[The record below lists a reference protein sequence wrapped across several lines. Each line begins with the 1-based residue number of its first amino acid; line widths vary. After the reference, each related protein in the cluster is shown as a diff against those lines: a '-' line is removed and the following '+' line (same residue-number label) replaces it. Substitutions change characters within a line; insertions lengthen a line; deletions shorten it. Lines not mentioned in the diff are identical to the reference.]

1 MNLLLWLSP
10 ILVPL
15 AVGAMLTVR
24 PGRGTSWLLAAAPA
38 PALVLAAVGPVL
50 PAPELPWLLLEPR
63 LALDEVGRVL
73 LALTALVWIVAGVYA
88 RTEAEQRG
96 GYADWWLLSLTGNIG
111 LLLADDILT
120 FYTAF
125 VVMTL
130 AAYGLVVHTRT
141 VEARRAGRVYLVLG
155 VAGETLLLAGL
166 LLAAADATGL
176 LKPDIAAAIAGSANR
191 DLIVGLLVA
200 GFGIKAGVFGLHI
213 WLPLAHPAA
222 PFAAS
227 AVLSGAMIKA
237 GLVGWLQL
245 LPLGE
250 VALPTWSQL
259 LVTLGLATAVLGVA
273 LGLSQR
279 SPKVV
284 LAYSSVSQMG
294 FIALLV
300 GVALATPE
308 VAPVAAAA
316 AAVYGLHH
324 GIAKAVLFLAVG
336 LLAQVGAG
344 WRRTALLAGVVAAG
358 LALAGA
364 PLSSGA
370 FAKAWTKEA
379 IDLALPG
386 GNLTTLASLAAVGTT
401 LLMAR
406 LLLLLR
412 AQQPGFSVTAGTS
425 ADVGAATG
433 AGAGAGAG
441 ASAGGAAGAGAANG
455 PGLAAWLVLVVAMLA
470 LTPLAGPQLLPV
482 LTTPSVGSLVTDAAW
497 PVALGVLLAAGAV
510 GVQRRVDRQVPE
522 VWPGDL
528 VVLGERAVAATA
540 RGLAAAAPPVTA
552 GLERTSTALQN
563 TALALGRRDEG
574 LDRLEDRLTRWRT
587 GGAMVA
593 LIAIAVTAALL
604 LPTR

>member
-1 MNLLLWLSP
+1 MNLVLWLTP

-15 AVGAMLTVR
+15 IVGVVLTLR

-38 PALVLAAVGPVL
+38 PALLLAMTGPVL

-63 LALDEVGRVL
+63 LGLDDISRVL
-73 LALTALVWIVAGVYA
+73 LGLTALVWIVAGVYA

-96 GYADWWLLSLTGNIG
+96 GYADWWLLSLSGNVG
-111 LLLADDILT
+111 LLLSDDILT

-130 AAYGLVVHTRT
+130 AAYGLVVHSRT

-176 LKPDIAAAIAGSANR
+176 RMAEIAVAITDSPNR
-191 DLIVGLLVA
+191 DLITGLLIA
-200 GFGIKAGVFGLHI
+200 GFGIKVGVIGLHI

-237 GLVGWLQL
+237 GLVGWLRL
-245 LPLGE
+245 LPIGE
-250 VALPTWSQL
+250 VALPGWSQL
-259 LVTLGLATAVLGVA
+259 LVALGLATAGLGVVLG
-273 LGLSQR
+273 LTQR
-279 SPKVV
+279 TPKVV

-294 FIALLV
+294 FITLLV
-300 GVALATPE
+300 GVALAAPE

-316 AAVYGLHH
+316 AAIYALHH
-324 GIAKAVLFLAVG
+324 GVAKAALFLAVG
-336 LLAQVGAG
+336 LLPRAGTG
-344 WRRTALLAGVVAAG
+344 WRRTALLFGVVVAG

-364 PLSSGA
+364 PVSSGA
-370 FAKAWTKEA
+370 FAKAWMKQA

-386 GNLTTLASLAAVGTT
+386 TTLTTLASLAAVGTT
-401 LLMAR
+401 VLMVR

-412 AQQPGFSVTAGTS
+412 AAVPDTA
-425 ADVGAATG
+425 A
-433 AGAGAGAG
+433 
-441 ASAGGAAGAGAANG
+441 AAGAG
-455 PGLAAWLVLVVAMLA
+455 PGLAPFATLVAATLLAVPLVTPVLFPALATPGARSLVVEA
-470 LTPLAGPQLLPV
+470 L
-482 LTTPSVGSLVTDAAW
+482 W
-497 PVALGVLLAAGAV
+497 PVALGLLLAAAAV
-510 GVQRRVDRQVPE
+510 LVQRRMSLHIPE

-528 VVLGERAVAATA
+528 VVIAERAIAGTA
-540 RGLAAAAPPVTA
+540 RGLAAAVPPLTTTLA
-552 GLERTSTALQN
+552 RTSSALQV
-563 TALALGRRDEG
+563 TTLALGRRDEG

-593 LIAIAVTAALL
+593 LVALAVTASLL
-604 LPTR
+604 LPAR

>member
-1 MNLLLWLSP
+1 MNLLLWLAP

-15 AVGAMLTVR
+15 AVGAVLTLR
-24 PGRGTSWLLAAAPA
+24 PGRGTSWLLAAAPV
-38 PALVLAAVGPVL
+38 PALLLAVTGPVL

-63 LALDEVGRVL
+63 LALDEPGRVL
-73 LALTALVWIVAGVYA
+73 LGLTALVWIIAGVYG

-96 GYADWWLLSLTGNIG
+96 GFADWWLLSLTGNIG
-111 LLLADDILT
+111 LLLSDDILT

-130 AAYGLVVHTRT
+130 AAYGLVVHSRT
-141 VEARRAGRVYLVLG
+141 AEARRAGRVYLVLG

-176 LKPDIAAAIAGSANR
+176 RMADIAIAVAQSPDR
-191 DLIVGLLVA
+191 DLIMALLVA
-200 GFGIKAGVFGLHI
+200 GFGIKAGVIGLHI

-237 GLVGWLQL
+237 GLVGWLRL
-245 LPLGE
+245 LPIGV
-250 VALPTWSQL
+250 VALPGWSEV

-273 LGLSQR
+273 LGLTQR
-279 SPKVV
+279 APKVV

-294 FIALLV
+294 FITLLI
-300 GVALATPE
+300 GVALASPSAAP
-308 VAPVAAAA
+308 VAVAAAA
-316 AAVYGLHH
+316 AYALHH

-336 LLAQVGAG
+336 LLPQFGTG
-344 WRRTALLAGVVAAG
+344 WRRTTLLVGVVVAG

-370 FAKAWTKEA
+370 FAKAWMKQA

-386 GNLTTLASLAAVGTT
+386 TNLTTLASLAAVGTT
-401 LLMAR
+401 VLMAR

-412 AQQPGFSVTAGTS
+412 ARLPDTAAVGSAAGLEPFSTLV
-425 ADVGAATG
+425 AAT
-433 AGAGAGAG
+433 
-441 ASAGGAAGAGAANG
+441 
-455 PGLAAWLVLVVAMLA
+455 LVA
-470 LTPLAGPQLLPV
+470 TPLVAPALFPALA
-482 LTTPSVGSLVTDAAW
+482 TPGARSLVTEALW
-497 PVALGVLLAAGAV
+497 PVALGLLLATAAVLLR
-510 GVQRRVDRQVPE
+510 RRVSLHIPE

-528 VVLGERAVAATA
+528 VVIAERAVSGAA
-540 RGLAAAAPPVTA
+540 RGLAAAAPPVTTT
-552 GLERTSTALQN
+552 LSRTSSAVQAA
-563 TALALGRRDEG
+563 ALALGRRDEG

-593 LIAIAVTAALL
+593 LVALAVTAALL
-604 LPTR
+604 LPAR

>member
-1 MNLLLWLSP
+1 MNLVLWLSP

-15 AVGAMLTVR
+15 TVGAVLTLR

-38 PALVLAAVGPVL
+38 PALLLAVIGPVL

-63 LALDEVGRVL
+63 LALDGVGRVL

-88 RTEAEQRG
+88 RSEAEQRG

-111 LLLADDILT
+111 LLLSDDILT

-141 VEARRAGRVYLVLG
+141 VAARRAGRVYLVLG

-166 LLAAADATGL
+166 LLAATDAAGL
-176 LKPDIAAAIAGSANR
+176 RMNDIAAAVAGSANR
-191 DLIVGLLVA
+191 DVIVGLLLA
-200 GFGIKAGVFGLHI
+200 GFGIKAGVIGLHI

-237 GLVGWLQL
+237 GLVGWLRL
-245 LPLGE
+245 LPIGE
-250 VALPTWSQL
+250 VALPGWSQL
-259 LVTLGLATAVLGVA
+259 LVALGLATAVLGVA
-273 LGLSQR
+273 IGLTQR
-279 SPKVV
+279 SPKVL

-294 FIALLV
+294 FITLLV
-300 GVALATPE
+300 GVALAAPE
-308 VAPVAAAA
+308 VAPVVAAA
-316 AAVYGLHH
+316 AAVYALHH

-336 LLAQVGAG
+336 LLPRTGAG
-344 WRRTALLAGVVAAG
+344 WRRNALLGGVVAAG

-370 FAKAWTKEA
+370 FAKAWMKQA

-386 GNLTTLASLAAVGTT
+386 GNLTRLASLAAVGTT
-401 LLMAR
+401 LLMVR
-406 LLLLLR
+406 LLGLLLR
-412 AQQPGFSVTAGTS
+412 TQPTPESSTAGGDRS
-425 ADVGAATG
+425 RAA
-433 AGAGAGAG
+433 ARLAPW
-441 ASAGGAAGAGAANG
+441 AS
-455 PGLAAWLVLVVAMLA
+455 LVVAMFALA
-470 LTPLAGPQLLPV
+470 PLAAPALLPV
-482 LTTPSVGSLVTDAAW
+482 LAPPTASSLLREALW
-497 PVALGVLLAAGAV
+497 PVVVGVLLAAGAAL
-510 GVQRRVDRQVPE
+510 VQRRIGVRVPE

-528 VVLGERAVAATA
+528 VVLGERVVAGTA
-540 RGLAAAAPPVTA
+540 RGLRAAAPPIATAFSRATA
-552 GLERTSTALQN
+552 GPQAA
-563 TALALGRRDEG
+563 ALALGRTDEG
-574 LDRLEDRLTRWRT
+574 IDRLEDRLTRWRT

-593 LIAIAVTAALL
+593 LVAIAVTAALL
-604 LPTR
+604 LPDLTGR